1 MLVNADEFLYNLLA
15 YRILWIRGRL
25 GGGKTLLAVA
35 LAQHL
40 IERHGMRGVVANFPV
55 ALRHH
60 EWREPHPDGHP
71 RGVRGSV
78 CIWDEAGLFLDRRAW
93 ATNDRG
99 VGALLRKLDSV
110 LLLPSV
116 TPPDLRLSYFSV
128 ARDLRLSL
136 PGGESWRYVWQLA
149 LPGTRPEAGTFWLM
163 PAPYYGLY
171 DTRYIP
177 VDDAGYMTLWRAT
190 IVSMGAGGLLSH
202 VKGEEDAEEVG
213 ESEAPLA

>member
-1 MLVNADEFLYNLLA
+1 VLINADEFLYNLLA

-40 IERHGMRGVVANFPV
+40 IERHGFRGVISNFPT
-55 ALRHH
+55 ALPQHP
-60 EWREPHPDGHP
+60 WREMHPDGRP
-71 RGVRGSV
+71 RGVRGAV
-78 CIWDEAGLFLDRRAW
+78 CIWDEAGLFLDRRSFM
-93 ATNDRG
+93 TNDRG

-128 ARDLRLSL
+128 ARDIRI
-136 PGGESWRYVWQLA
+136 GESWRYVWQLA
-149 LPGTRPEAGTFWLM
+149 MPGMRAETGTFWLR
-163 PAPYYGLY
+163 PRSTYGMY

-177 VDDAGYMTLWRAT
+177 VDDGGYMELWRAT
-190 IVSMGAGGLLSH
+190 LTTLGAGALLRH
-202 VKGEEDAEEVG
+202 VTHEHEQEQTDI
-213 ESEAPLA
+213 PDLA

>member
-1 MLVNADEFLYNLLA
+1 MLINADEFLYNLLA

-40 IERHGMRGVVANFPV
+40 IERHGFRGVISNFPTC
-55 ALRHH
+55 LPQHP
-60 EWREPHPDGHP
+60 WRESHPDGRP
-71 RGVRGSV
+71 RGVRGAV
-78 CIWDEAGLFLDRRAW
+78 AIWDEAGLFLDRRSFM
-93 ATNDRG
+93 TNDRG

-128 ARDLRLSL
+128 ARDLRI
-136 PGGESWRYVWQLA
+136 GDSWRYVWQLSM
-149 LPGTRPEAGTFWLM
+149 PGMRAETGTFWLR
-163 PAPYYGLY
+163 PRSTYGMY

-177 VDDAGYMTLWRAT
+177 VDDGGYMDLWRAT
-190 IVSMGAGGLLSH
+190 LATLGAGALLRH
-202 VKGEEDAEEVG
+202 VTAASDEQEDTHTPDI
-213 ESEAPLA
+213 S